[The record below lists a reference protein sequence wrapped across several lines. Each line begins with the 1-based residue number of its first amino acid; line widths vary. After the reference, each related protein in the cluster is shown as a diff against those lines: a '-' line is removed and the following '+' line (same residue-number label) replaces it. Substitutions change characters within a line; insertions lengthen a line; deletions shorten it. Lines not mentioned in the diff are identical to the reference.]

1 MAAAR
6 GIIDIVNENMFG
18 ALRMISVQQGYDPR
32 HFALMGFGGAGP
44 LHVNAVAR
52 LMGSWPAVSPVSP
65 GVLCALGDA
74 TTRMRTETA
83 RSFSRLAT
91 QTKADELIAML
102 EEMAGQTHSELRSDG
117 VPAGQIV
124 SEFEVDVR
132 YAGQAFEVP
141 LTITPDVLRADGIDG
156 ILKRFDEE
164 HLRLFT
170 FNMDTPHEI
179 VNLRAVALGQ
189 SLDLPAVELAKG
201 DGNPAAAKM
210 RDHRLWMDGREQAAV
225 IYDRAKLRQGDVIP
239 GPAIVVEMDSTTLI
253 ETGCVATVD
262 TVGNILINPA

>member
-1 MAAAR
+1 
-6 GIIDIVNENMFG
+6 MFG

-83 RSFSRLAT
+83 RSFSRLANT
-91 QTKADELIAML
+91 TTAEELDAILSEMAQQTRAELI
-102 EEMAGQTHSELRSDG
+102 SDG
-117 VPAGQIV
+117 VPASLIE
-124 SEFEVDVR
+124 SEFEIDVR

-141 LTITPDVLRADGIDG
+141 LTITPEILLRDGIAG
-156 ILKRFDEE
+156 ILKRFDDE

-189 SLDLPAVELAKG
+189 ALNLPAAELPVGNG
-201 DGNPAAAKM
+201 DPSDAKM
-210 RDHRLWMDGREQAAV
+210 RDHVLWMDGAEQAAV
-225 IYDRAKLRQGDVIP
+225 IYDRSKLRQGDVIP

-253 ETGCVATVD
+253 EIGCVAKVD
-262 TVGNILINPA
+262 AVGNILINPA

>member
-1 MAAAR
+1 
-6 GIIDIVNENMFG
+6 
-18 ALRMISVQQGYDPR
+18 
-32 HFALMGFGGAGP
+32 MGFGGAGP

-91 QTKADELIAML
+91 TTQAEELIAIL
-102 EEMAGQTHSELRSDG
+102 EEMAAQTRAELLSDG
-117 VPAGQIV
+117 VLESELT

-141 LTITPDVLRADGIDG
+141 LTITPEALRSDGIAG

-164 HLRLFT
+164 HHRLFT

-179 VNLRAVALGQ
+179 VNLRAVALGKA
-189 SLDLPAVELAKG
+189 LDLPAAELPKG
-201 DGNPAAAKM
+201 DGNPIAAKM
-210 RDHRLWMDGREQAAV
+210 RDHTLWMDGREQAAV
-225 IYDRAKLRQGDVIP
+225 IYDRSKLRQGDVIP

-253 ETGCVATVD
+253 ESGCVATVD
-262 TVGNILINPA
+262 HVGNILINLA

>member
-1 MAAAR
+1 
-6 GIIDIVNENMFG
+6 
-18 ALRMISVQQGYDPR
+18 
-32 HFALMGFGGAGP
+32 MGFGGAGP

-52 LMGSWPAVSPVSP
+52 LMGSWPAISPVSP

-83 RSFSRLAT
+83 RSFSRLASA
-91 QTKADELIAML
+91 TKAEELIAIL
-102 EEMAGQTHSELRSDG
+102 EEMAAQTRTELLSDG
-117 VPAGQIV
+117 VPEAEIT

-141 LTITPDVLRADGIDG
+141 LTISPEALRADGIAG
-156 ILKRFDEE
+156 ILARFDEE
-164 HLRLFT
+164 HNRLFT

-189 SLDLPAVELAKG
+189 ALDLPAAELPKG
-201 DGNPAAAKM
+201 DGNPIAAKM
-210 RDHRLWMDGREQAAV
+210 RDHTLWMDGREQAAV
-225 IYDRAKLRQGDVIP
+225 IYDRARLRQGDIIP

-253 ETGCVATVD
+253 ESGCVATVD
-262 TVGNILINPA
+262 AVGNILINLA

>member
-1 MAAAR
+1 
-6 GIIDIVNENMFG
+6 
-18 ALRMISVQQGYDPR
+18 
-32 HFALMGFGGAGP
+32 
-44 LHVNAVAR
+44 

-91 QTKADELIAML
+91 ATKAEDLIAIL
-102 EEMAGQTHSELRSDG
+102 DEMAAQTRAELLSDG
-117 VPAGQIV
+117 VPEADIT

-141 LTITPDVLRADGIDG
+141 LTITADTLRADGIAG
-156 ILKRFDEE
+156 ILKRFDDE
-164 HLRLFT
+164 HHRLFT

-179 VNLRAVALGQ
+179 VNLRAVALGK
-189 SLDLPAVELAKG
+189 SLDLPAAELPKG
-201 DGNPAAAKM
+201 DGNPIAAKM
-210 RDHRLWMDGREQAAV
+210 RDHTLWMDGREQAAV
-225 IYDRAKLRQGDVIP
+225 IYDRSKLRQGDVIP

-253 ETGCVATVD
+253 ESGCVATVD
-262 TVGNILINPA
+262 HVGNILINLA